1 VSNTYNNPSSNHT
14 VNISKIKGY
23 ELSATIPAIAQ
34 EEYGGER
41 GSGTCSLN
49 ILKICNLQVF
59 VLSGVT
65 I

>member
-1 VSNTYNNPSSNHT
+1 